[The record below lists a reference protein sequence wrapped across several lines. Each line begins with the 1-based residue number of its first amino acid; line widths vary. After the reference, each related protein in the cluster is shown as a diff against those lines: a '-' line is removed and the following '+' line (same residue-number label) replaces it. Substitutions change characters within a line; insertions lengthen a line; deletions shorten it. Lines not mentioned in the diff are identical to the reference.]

1 MSNST
6 YSTGKKLHVFLNK
19 MSELVDVLP
28 SQETKSRLDQEL
40 KVLIEFLVDFRKRL
54 RMLPVVEDTHD
65 IVSTI
70 ETIKDYVRVAESD
83 PVMSRILGL
92 STDNGS
98 LRKTARRSLT
108 TQNRK
113 EAKHVAE
120 MLKELSPEEV
130 ERMLADKKKYT
141 VLMLRQIAKELG
153 LKLPSRSTR
162 LSIVEKIVKKTANIR
177 GYRYLRHGHSGSI
190 RA

>member
-6 YSTGKKLHVFLNK
+6 YSTGKKLDGFLSK

-28 SQETKSRLDQEL
+28 SQETKSRLDKEL

-65 IVSTI
+65 IALTI

-83 PVMSRILGL
+83 PVMSRLLGL

-108 TQNRK
+108 AENRK

-120 MLKELSPEEV
+120 MLKGLSPEEV
-130 ERMLADKKKYT
+130 ERMFADKKKYT
-141 VLMLRQIAKELG
+141 VLMLRQIAKELR

-177 GYRYLRHGHSGSI
+177 GYRYLRHGHSENI